1 MMEDKDLLWEVQ
13 QRRLLLQTPV
23 FGLYE
28 QRERAANGV
37 AGQYIAMQAPEWV
50 MVVPVLGDCFVTV
63 TQWRHGLEGLSV
75 EFPGGVADENELPA
89 QAARRELLEETG
101 FRAGKLT
108 LLGECNPN
116 PALFKNR
123 FSCFLAEELEPTGT
137 QSLDADEL
145 LHCRLTPIADVLA
158 SFGDKRHPHAL
169 MGTALFW
176 YLRHIKNDR

>member
-1 MMEDKDLLWEVQ
+1 MDEKELLWSVQ

-23 FGLYE
+23 IGLYA
-28 QRERAANGV
+28 QTERAANGV
-37 AGQYIAMQAPEWV
+37 TGEYIAMQAPGWV
-50 MVVPVLGDCFVTV
+50 MVVPVLGGDFVTV

-75 EFPGGVADENELPA
+75 EFPGGVADENEPPE

-101 FRAGKLT
+101 FRAGRLT
-108 LLGECNPN
+108 LLGQCNPN

-123 FSCFLAEELEPTGT
+123 FFCYLAEDLEPTGA
-137 QSLDADEL
+137 QALDADEL
-145 LHCRLTPIADVLA
+145 LHCRLTPIPEVLA
-158 SFGDKRHPHAL
+158 RFGDESYPHAL